1 METEERLIAVS
12 DDPASV
18 LKALGPYQIIDC
30 LKVSDLNTAYLCF
43 DPQTNQKILAKI
55 STDIDESKQLKNE
68 YDLLCLISQ
77 TDDPGARFFPRPIQF
92 AASETDNGRAVLL
105 RSFISGKSLET
116 IVESQSEK
124 PGMPRDEAI
133 CYTISVLKG
142 LSFLHSQ
149 KPPII
154 HRDIKPQNVIVDD
167 AGECF
172 LIDMGISRIFHKD
185 SEVDTRVAG
194 TRAIAPP
201 EQFGY
206 SQTDVR
212 SDIYSVGVLLRYCL
226 TGDYKKRSDE
236 SLDEDIRKIIQKA
249 TRFDPDQRYQ
259 NTAEMIRA
267 LENLKKSPV
276 RKLFSN
282 LFQH

>member
-1 METEERLIAVS
+1 METEERLNLGS
-12 DDPASV
+12 DDSESILRKLV
-18 LKALGPYQIIDC
+18 PYQIIDC
-30 LKVSDLNTAYLCF
+30 LKVSDLNTSYLCL
-43 DPQTNQKILAKI
+43 DPQTNQNILAKI
-55 STDIDESKQLKNE
+55 STDTDETRQLKNE
-68 YDLLCLISQ
+68 FELLSLISR
-77 TDDPGARFFPRPIQF
+77 TDDPGAKYFPRPIQF
-92 AASETDNGRAVLL
+92 IAAESDNEPSIFL
-105 RSFISGKSLET
+105 RSFITGKSIET
-116 IVESQSEK
+116 IVESQPEK
-124 PGMPRDEAI
+124 PGLERKEAI
-133 CYTISVLKG
+133 RYTIDVLKG

-149 KPPII
+149 NPPII
-154 HRDIKPQNVIVDD
+154 HRDIKPQNVIVDEQ
-167 AGECF
+167 GNCF
-172 LIDMGISRIFHKD
+172 LIDMGISRIFHKNN
-185 SEVDTRVAG
+185 EADTRVAG

-226 TGDYKKRSDE
+226 SGDYKKRSDE

-259 NTAEMIRA
+259 NTGDMIRA
-267 LENLKKSPV
+267 LENLQKNGI